1 MNNTE
6 TSKRKMEQT
15 TDDQRKASKQG
26 ANLKLGTH
34 NGRFHCDEVM
44 GMVLLTSLPE
54 FAEAEIVRTRD
65 ETLLATC
72 DVVIDVGGVHDAE
85 KLRFDHHQREFN
97 RNFDD
102 KHIKTKLSSAGLVF
116 QFFGKRVLKEVF
128 GMEDAKAIDLIH
140 LKLYENLFE
149 SIDANDNGVS
159 ASPTGELLFKEL
171 TSLPSRVARCNPNWV
186 DGDDAWTP
194 EGEMIRFRKAM
205 EIAKDELKEHVELL
219 IHDWYPARAIL
230 ERAFAS
236 RSKVHASCRVLELDT
251 SCPWEACCSLC
262 SSSRL
267 CSCKFWVAL
276 LMPLPSSRTTSST
289 SRRSSAC
296 AKTKRAFCS

>member
-1 MNNTE
+1 
-6 TSKRKMEQT
+6 
-15 TDDQRKASKQG
+15 
-26 ANLKLGTH
+26 
-34 NGRFHCDEVM
+34 
-44 GMVLLTSLPE
+44 
-54 FAEAEIVRTRD
+54 
-65 ETLLATC
+65 
-72 DVVIDVGGVHDAE
+72 
-85 KLRFDHHQREFN
+85 
-97 RNFDD
+97 
-102 KHIKTKLSSAGLVF
+102 
-116 QFFGKRVLKEVF
+116 
-128 GMEDAKAIDLIH
+128 MEDAKAIDLIH